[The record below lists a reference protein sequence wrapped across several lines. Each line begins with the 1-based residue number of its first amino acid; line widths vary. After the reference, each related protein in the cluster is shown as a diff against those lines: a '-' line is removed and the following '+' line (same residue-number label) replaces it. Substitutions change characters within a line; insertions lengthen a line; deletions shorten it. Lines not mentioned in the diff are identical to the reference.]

1 MPNQKMNP
9 DEIDIGTPVV
19 GRLIAEQFPHWA
31 GLPITEVSSAG
42 TDNATAVSRSLRRAG

>member
-31 GLPITEVSSAG
+31 RPA
-42 TDNATAVSRSLRRAG
+42 DSRGVLRWHR

>member
-9 DEIDIGTPVV
+9 DEIDVGTPVV

-31 GLPITEVSSAG
+31 GLPITEVSSAKRLSI
-42 TDNATAVSRSLRRAG
+42 NSARNPL